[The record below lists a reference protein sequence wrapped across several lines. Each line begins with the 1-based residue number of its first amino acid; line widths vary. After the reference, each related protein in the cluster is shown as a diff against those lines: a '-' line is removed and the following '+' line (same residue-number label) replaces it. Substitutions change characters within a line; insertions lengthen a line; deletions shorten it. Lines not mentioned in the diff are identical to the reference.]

1 MIAVARVDE
10 EKSRAANLQ
19 PVKEALEFFVES
31 LPKQA
36 KVMRDKCKTGDWVGA
51 ERVARA
57 FDRHAMKARE
67 ALAHLNKMQSA
78 DTTRNPR
85 LTFSVG

>member
-19 PVKEALEFFVES
+19 PLVKEALDFFVES

-36 KVMRDKCKTGDWVGA
+36 KLMRDKSKTGDWEGA

-57 FDRHAMKARE
+57 FDRHAMKAKRQASQFQHTLKE
-67 ALAHLNKMQSA
+67 VKQ
-78 DTTRNPR
+78 
-85 LTFSVG
+85 

>member
-19 PVKEALEFFVES
+19 PVKEALDFSVES

-36 KVMRDKCKTGDWVGA
+36 KLMRDKSKPGDWEGPKEWR
-51 ERVARA
+51 ERLIA
-57 FDRHAMKARE
+57 
-67 ALAHLNKMQSA
+67 
-78 DTTRNPR
+78 TR
-85 LTFSVG
+85 

>member
-1 MIAVARVDE
+1 MIAVARVDK

-36 KVMRDKCKTGDWVGA
+36 KVMRDKSKTGDWGGRKSG
-51 ERVARA
+51 E
-57 FDRHAMKARE
+57 
-67 ALAHLNKMQSA
+67 
-78 DTTRNPR
+78 
-85 LTFSVG
+85 SV